1 MNQRVI
7 ISTHLEGELVSALA
21 ECEHDKLFVLTDTT
35 TQKECLPLLKKFYC
49 MKEAQVITIPATDSH
64 KDIESLMMVWKG
76 LQEGGA
82 SRHSCMI
89 NLGGGMVTD
98 LGGFAASTFKRG
110 INFVNIPTTLLA
122 MVDASVGGKTG
133 INFGGLKNEVGVF
146 NDSKFVILDTE
157 FLKTLDAENICSGYA
172 EMLKHGLISTEAM
185 WEELVSFDLANPDLK
200 QLQRMVGDS
209 VKVKERIVE
218 QDPHEK
224 GIRKALNLGHTFG
237 HAFESW
243 ALKRKPILHGY
254 AADSVSHCLE
264 IRILISET
272 DFIIEEIGYNGVL
285 AVWHDQS
292 HLAILLGYYWHDAQV
307 IIVDVARAEKIIHG
321 LKHHVALMVFHA
333 KLAVLLEHLVITD
346 VLLLQAMIVEYHLA
360 LIVHE
365 IQHILERIAIVSHR
379 TNQNHLQVQTVQCLS
394 VQIDILGNRLLLL
407 WNREACQSFL
417 KLEHSLFSSRHSFNV
432 SVNLSAHFRT
442 DKLVYLLL
450 LYRVS
455 IVLNQ

>member
-35 TQKECLPLLKKFYC
+35 TKEKCLPLLQNFYS

-110 INFVNIPTTLLA
+110 INFINIPTTLLA

-218 QDPHEK
+218 QDPYEK
-224 GIRKALNLGHTFG
+224 NIRKALNLGHTVG

-243 ALKRKPILHGY
+243 ALKKGHPVLHGY
-254 AADSVSHCLE
+254 AVAYGLVCELYLSVVKTGLPTEVLREAVNYVKAFYSHLSYTCDDYEAFFELMKHDKKNTADGGINFTLLNSIGGIKINQTASK
-264 IRILISET
+264 
-272 DFIIEEIGYNGVL
+272 EEIF
-285 AVWHDQS
+285 
-292 HLAILLGYYWHDAQV
+292 
-307 IIVDVARAEKIIHG
+307 E
-321 LKHHVALMVFHA
+321 ALDF
-333 KLAVLLEHLVITD
+333 
-346 VLLLQAMIVEYHLA
+346 Y
-360 LIVHE
+360 
-365 IQHILERIAIVSHR
+365 
-379 TNQNHLQVQTVQCLS
+379 
-394 VQIDILGNRLLLL
+394 
-407 WNREACQSFL
+407 RE
-417 KLEHSLFSSRHSFNV
+417 N
-432 SVNLSAHFRT
+432 
-442 DKLVYLLL
+442 
-450 LYRVS
+450 
-455 IVLNQ
+455 